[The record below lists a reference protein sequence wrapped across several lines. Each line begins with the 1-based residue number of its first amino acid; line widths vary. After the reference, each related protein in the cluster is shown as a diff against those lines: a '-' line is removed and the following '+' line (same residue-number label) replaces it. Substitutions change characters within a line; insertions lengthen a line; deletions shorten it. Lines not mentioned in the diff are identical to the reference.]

1 MTTQSGTAAK
11 ILVVDDDPS
20 MLQLLSMRLGA
31 LGYHAQCCT
40 SGREALASLR
50 RNLPDVVVTDL
61 RMEPMDGMM
70 LFTQIQQQWP
80 NIPVVMLTA
89 HGSIREAVKATQQG
103 LFSFLTKPVDNQDRK
118 STRLNSSHVAI
129 SYAVFCL
136 KKKKM
141 KKIGR

>member
-70 LFTQIQQQWP
+70 LFSQIQQLWTI
-80 NIPVVMLTA
+80 IPVVMLMA
-89 HGSIREAVKATQQG
+89 HGSVRDEVISTHRG
-103 LFSFLTKPVDNQDRK
+103 DSF
-118 STRLNSSHVAI
+118 I
-129 SYAVFCL
+129 
-136 KKKKM
+136 
-141 KKIGR
+141 